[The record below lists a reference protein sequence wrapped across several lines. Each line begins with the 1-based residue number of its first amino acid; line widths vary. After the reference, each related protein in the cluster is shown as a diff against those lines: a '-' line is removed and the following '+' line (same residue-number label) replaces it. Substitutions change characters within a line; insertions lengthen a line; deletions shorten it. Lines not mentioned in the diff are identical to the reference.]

1 MFCLQK
7 HNSLSKITNQ
17 DINIKDLEN
26 EDVENNDFKNKDF
39 DKKTNQDDFNK
50 SNQTQVDEFN
60 KSNQTLVDEIQSLIN
75 LSIINTQTLELE
87 KINNETS
94 KLKVKYDNDI
104 TLLKLRIIE
113 LEQDNKKLKQYNE
126 NQYLTYNENENENQY
141 LTSNENENQ
150 YLTSNENQ
158 YFNSTDDI
166 NKNKDIKDSK
176 IKLHWINFH
185 LDIFGIKSDWN
196 YPKMWKTIKQSIEML
211 YIVDGFLPK
220 TNNLIVMPNQ
230 WDFVRWI
237 RAIIEINKYGMSNS
251 NEVHRRY
258 TSYLHKII
266 RLILYG
272 KYIINPDYT
281 LNPNTTLG
289 KFDEEIDMI
298 WYLLEYTKSLF

>member
-1 MFCLQK
+1 MFWKPVMFCLK
-7 HNSLSKITNQ
+7 HNTLSKITNQ
-17 DINIKDLEN
+17 DINIKDFEN
-26 EDVENNDFKNKDF
+26 KDFENKDFENKDFENNDFENKDF
-39 DKKTNQDDFNK
+39 ENKDFENKDLDKKTDQD
-50 SNQTQVDEFN
+50 

-87 KINNETS
+87 EINKEAS
-94 KLKVKYDNDI
+94 KLKVEYDNDI
-104 TLLKLRIIE
+104 KSLKLRILE
-113 LEQDNKKLKQYNE
+113 LEQDNEKLKQCNE
-126 NQYLTYNENENENQY
+126 NQNKY
-141 LTSNENENQ
+141 LTSNDCINK
-150 YLTSNENQ
+150 YLT
-158 YFNSTDDI
+158 STDDI
-166 NKNKDIKDSK
+166 KKNKDIKDSK

-185 LDIFGIKSDWN
+185 LDIFGIKSDWT

-272 KYIINPDYT
+272 KYIINPDHT